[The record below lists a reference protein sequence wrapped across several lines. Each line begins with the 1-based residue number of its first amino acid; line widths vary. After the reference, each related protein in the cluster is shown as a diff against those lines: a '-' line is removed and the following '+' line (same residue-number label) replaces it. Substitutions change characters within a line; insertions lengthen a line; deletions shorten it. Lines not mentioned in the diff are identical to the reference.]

1 MIDDEKCADIYS
13 IMYYKYKYINTIN
26 FLYIKTLIRHILGC
40 AKTNLTAVIMSI
52 YVIYYGFLG
61 EDSTIPRN
69 ARTIENRKWLIP
81 IILVNLTQG

>member
-13 IMYYKYKYINTIN
+13 IIYYKYVNTIN

-52 YVIYYGFLG
+52 YVIYYGFRG
-61 EDSTIPRN
+61 KI
-69 ARTIENRKWLIP
+69 
-81 IILVNLTQG
+81 